1 MNSARIRVV
10 IVDDEPIARRG
21 IRHLLAAHDDFEISG
36 EARNGK
42 EAVRLIG
49 LLSPDLVF
57 LDVQMPEIDGFAV
70 LRRVPPERLPAVIF
84 VTAYDTFAVRAFE
97 AHALDYL
104 VKPINEA
111 RFRDALTRA
120 RDRLR
125 SNEALQLSRR
135 LSVLLSNGN
144 DLGPVQQPRVD
155 PPRRLVIGAMGSD
168 LIVDVAQISWIE
180 ADDYYAAVHAAGRR
194 HLVRESLASLETRL
208 DPFQFVRTHRA
219 AIVNLSHVRE
229 IKSDASGESS
239 LVLSDG
245 TLLPLSRRRRRK
257 VEAAMRRFA
266 G

>member
-1 MNSARIRVV
+1 MNNSRIRVL

-21 IRHLLAAHDDFEISG
+21 IRHLLAAHDDFEITG

-42 EAVRLIG
+42 EALRLIG
-49 LLSPDLVF
+49 ILSPDLIF
-57 LDVQMPEIDGFAV
+57 LDVQMPEIDGFDL
-70 LRRVPPERLPAVIF
+70 LRLIPPERLPAVIF
-84 VTAYDTFAVRAFE
+84 VTAHDAFAVRAFE

-125 SNEALQLSRR
+125 SHEALELSRR
-135 LSVLLSNGN
+135 LSMLLSNGN
-144 DLGPVQQPRVD
+144 DLGPARQPRVD

-194 HLVRESLASLETRL
+194 HLVRESLASLEARL

-219 AIVNLSHVRE
+219 AIANLSHVRE

>member
-1 MNSARIRVV
+1 
-10 IVDDEPIARRG
+10 
-21 IRHLLAAHDDFEISG
+21 
-36 EARNGK
+36 
-42 EAVRLIG
+42 
-49 LLSPDLVF
+49 
-57 LDVQMPEIDGFAV
+57 
-70 LRRVPPERLPAVIF
+70 
-84 VTAYDTFAVRAFE
+84 
-97 AHALDYL
+97 
-104 VKPINEA
+104 
-111 RFRDALTRA
+111 
-120 RDRLR
+120 
-125 SNEALQLSRR
+125 
-135 LSVLLSNGN
+135 
-144 DLGPVQQPRVD
+144 
-155 PPRRLVIGAMGSD
+155 MGSD

-219 AIVNLSHVRE
+219 AIVSLSHVRE